1 MPVRST
7 RSLAIG
13 LLVAITATA
22 GAQETAPTN
31 KRTTVPSPY
40 SRVDLYGGY
49 AFLQPSGSV
58 EGFNYQRITDGA
70 VTSASIYFK
79 KRVGVQVEAGFHP
92 YGYAPL
98 DDPYLVAGHDCV
110 NTVQGG
116 PIFRFPKGNL
126 SPFVHVLAGAAEVG
140 GPRFQPCTWGL
151 GITAGGGLDYV
162 FGFWNKHLAVRLF
175 QLDYEYMNVDFGP
188 PVPHGLAGGTANI
201 NAFRA
206 STGIVLRLGDLSP
219 LPGPSLECT
228 TNPSEIYAGAP
239 VNVSASLKNFD
250 IKKALR
256 YKWSTTGGTLS
267 PDGPSIIVDTKN
279 LDAGTY
285 TLTANV
291 FYGNKT
297 TALASCSAS
306 FVVKPVNPPT
316 ISCSANPSTVA
327 PGEPS
332 MITAVAVSESNRP
345 LTYSYTTS
353 AGQIAGDTAK
363 ARLDTNG
370 VPPGIVTVLCAAT
383 DDMGHKST
391 APVVVTVTA
400 PPLPPAPKPEA
411 LCTLTF
417 YRDIKRPVRVDNEAR
432 ACLDDIA
439 LTMQH
444 QPESKLVIVGEH
456 SETEPALSAAQRA
469 VNTKAY
475 LSNEKGIDPARIE
488 VRTSSRPGKTAE
500 NFLLAPGT
508 TFEDTLSAPAPNV
521 PVSKEAYSTAASQ
534 AAAEAKQQ
542 HKAPAAK
549 PAPKPPAKPK
559 TMEGVSTPKQP

>member
-1 MPVRST
+1 MPFRST
-7 RSLAIG
+7 RSLAVG
-13 LLVAITATA
+13 LLIAITAAA
-22 GAQETAPTN
+22 GAQDATPTN

-70 VTSASIYFK
+70 VTSASVYFK

-98 DDPYLVAGHDCV
+98 NDPYLVAGHDCV

-116 PIFRFPKGNL
+116 PIIRFPKGNL

-151 GITAGGGLDYV
+151 GITAGGGLDYI
-162 FGFWNKHLAVRLF
+162 FSFWNKHLAVRLF
-175 QLDYEYMNVDFGP
+175 QIDYEYMNVDFGP

-206 STGIVLRLGDLSP
+206 STGIVLRLGDLAP

-228 TNPSEIYAGAP
+228 TDPTEIYAGAP

-256 YKWSTTGGTLS
+256 YKWTTTGGALS
-267 PDGPSIIVDTKN
+267 PEGPSIIVDTKN

-285 TLTANV
+285 SVTAHV
-291 FYGNKT
+291 YYGKKT
-297 TALASCSAS
+297 DELASCSSS
-306 FVVKPVNPPT
+306 FVVKPVLPPT
-316 ISCSANPSTVA
+316 ISCSANPSTLA

-332 MITAVAVSESNRP
+332 IITAVASSESNRP

-353 AGQIAGDTAK
+353 AGQIAGDTAT
-363 ARLDTNG
+363 ARLDTGG
-370 VPPGIVTVLCAAT
+370 VPPGTITVLCAAT

-391 APVVVTVTA
+391 APVVITVTA

-417 YRDIKRPVRVDNEAR
+417 FRDTARPVRVDNEAR

-439 LTMQH
+439 LTLQH
-444 QPESKLVIVGEH
+444 QPESKLVVVGEH
-456 SETEPALSAAQRA
+456 SADEPALSAAQRA
-469 VNTKAY
+469 VNTRAY
-475 LSNEKGIDPARIE
+475 LANEKGIDPARIE
-488 VRTSSRPGKTAE
+488 VRTSSKPGKTAE

-508 TFEDTLSAPAPNV
+508 TFEDTLTNPAENV
-521 PVSKEAYSTAASQ
+521 PVSKQAYSTAASE
-534 AAAEAKQQ
+534 AAAAAKKQ
-542 HKAPAAK
+542 KAPAK
-549 PAPKPPAKPK
+549 KQAPKPAAKPK

>member
-13 LLVAITATA
+13 LLVAISATV
-22 GAQETAPTN
+22 GAQEPAPTA

-58 EGFNYQRITDGA
+58 EGFNYQRITQGA
-70 VTSASIYFK
+70 VTSASLYFK

-98 DDPYLVAGHDCV
+98 SDPYLVAGHDCV
-110 NTVQGG
+110 TTVQGG
-116 PIFRFPKGNL
+116 PVFRFPSGNL
-126 SPFVHVLAGAAEVG
+126 SPFFHVLAGAAEVG

-151 GITAGGGLDYV
+151 GITAGGGLDYILP
-162 FGFWNKHLAVRLF
+162 FWNKHLAARVF
-175 QLDYEYMNVDFGP
+175 QIDYEYMNVDFGP

-201 NAFRA
+201 NALRLSA
-206 STGIVLRLGDLSP
+206 GVVLRLGDLSP
-219 LPGPSLECT
+219 LPGPTLECT
-228 TNPSEIYAGAP
+228 TNPNEIFAGAP
-239 VNVSASLKNFD
+239 VNVSAELKNFD
-250 IKKALR
+250 IKKNLR
-256 YKWSTTGGTLS
+256 YKWTTTGGTLS
-267 PDGPSIIVDTKN
+267 PEGPSILVDTKN

-285 TLTANV
+285 SVTAHV
-291 FYGNKT
+291 YYGNKT
-297 TALASCSAS
+297 TELASCSAS

-332 MITAVAVSESNRP
+332 IITSVAISESNRP

-363 ARLDTNG
+363 ARLDTSG

-383 DDMGHKST
+383 DDMGHKAT
-391 APVVVTVTA
+391 APVVITVTA

-411 LCTLTF
+411 LCKLTF
-417 YRDIKRPVRVDNEAR
+417 YRDTKRPVRVDNEAR

-439 LTMQH
+439 LTLQH
-444 QPESKLVIVGEH
+444 QPESKLVVVGEH
-456 SETEPALSAAQRA
+456 SADEPALSAAQRA
-469 VNTKAY
+469 VNTRAY
-475 LSNEKGIDPARIE
+475 LANEKGIDPARIE
-488 VRTSSRPGKTAE
+488 VRTGGLAGKTAE

-508 TFEDTLSAPAPNV
+508 TFEDTLSTPAANV

-534 AAAEAKQQ
+534 AAAEAKQHQ
-542 HKAPAAK
+542 APAAK
-549 PAPKPPAKPK
+549 PAPKSPAKPK
-559 TMEGVSTPKQP
+559 HMEGVSRPKQP